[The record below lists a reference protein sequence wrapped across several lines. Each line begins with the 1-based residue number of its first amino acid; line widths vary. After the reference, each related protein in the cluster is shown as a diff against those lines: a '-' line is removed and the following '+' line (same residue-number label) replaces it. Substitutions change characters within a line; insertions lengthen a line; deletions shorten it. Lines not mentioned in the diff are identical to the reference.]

1 MSSNDFDDLIK
12 YLFGGIVAAGGL
24 GGLYKILT
32 LKSSNKLRKARAN
45 KTDIE
50 ATTMFSTSV
59 LEALRSAQKTANSAQ
74 RQAARAMKLA
84 RMAQEEVAYYRRWI
98 IDQGLVP
105 PEYVHQ
111 LEGDEIDYNGTADDG
126 DPVH

>member
-98 IDQGLVP
+98 STARVRP
-105 PEYVHQ
+105 P
-111 LEGDEIDYNGTADDG
+111 IRR
-126 DPVH
+126 